1 MFPVERMLT
10 LSVSLV
16 ALRDRLLCPHRGHM
30 KTRRDELCVLCL
42 RAEEEPRTPRPVR
55 AAPYGTAGSTAP
67 SRTVSLQRRDGQML
81 TVNGETRLDTGV
93 DTRLVQRS
101 PGSV

>member
-1 MFPVERMLT
+1 
-10 LSVSLV
+10 
-16 ALRDRLLCPHRGHM
+16 M
-30 KTRRDELCVLCL
+30 KTRLDELCVLCL

-67 SRTVSLQRRDGQML
+67 SRTVYLQRRDGRML
-81 TVNGETRLDTGV
+81 TVNGETRLDAGV
-93 DTRLVQRS
+93 DSRLLQRS